1 MGLNQTSSEASN
13 GFFRVVY
20 ERKSVRRYKPY
31 DIPIEDIGKMLDAA
45 RLAPSANNT
54 QPWRFIVVTDEET
67 KQLLARPRSQSF
79 IDKANA
85 IIVVLA
91 KEYQS
96 CCGKGTWI
104 TRDPIIAT
112 EHLVL
117 AATALGYGACWIA
130 MYESRQEEF
139 IEEVKD
145 RLDIPDGVE
154 IICLVAIGKS
164 DDSSKQAP
172 KLSVDEIAFLNSYGK
187 PLR

>member
-1 MGLNQTSSEASN
+1 MESK
-13 GFFRVVY
+13 GFFKVIH
-20 ERKSVRRYKPY
+20 ERKSVRKYKPY
-31 DIPIEDIGKMLDAA
+31 EIPVKDLEMMFDAA

-67 KQLLARPRSQSF
+67 KQLLAKPRPQSF

-96 CCGKGTWI
+96 CCGKGTWV

-130 MYESRQEEF
+130 MYESRPKEF
-139 IEEVKD
+139 IAEVKE

-154 IICLVAIGKS
+154 IICLVAIGKP
-164 DDSSKQAP
+164 DDSARQAP
-172 KLSVDEIAFLNSYGK
+172 KLGVDEIAFLGKYGT
-187 PLR
+187 PLK